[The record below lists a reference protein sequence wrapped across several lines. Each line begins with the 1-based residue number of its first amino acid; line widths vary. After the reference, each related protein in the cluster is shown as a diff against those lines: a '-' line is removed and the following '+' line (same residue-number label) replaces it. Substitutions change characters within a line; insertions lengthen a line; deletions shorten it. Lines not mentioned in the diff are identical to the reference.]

1 MTDRTSRRAMIGRLT
16 WLAMLLILALPL
28 APASAHYIDLKGKLV
43 QDGSLTVGV
52 ALAGRPFAYRQDG
65 TVKGFEVAFAG
76 AVARSRGLDLKV
88 VQLPRGRLL
97 DALAA
102 GEVDLITTLA
112 LEDPAPDGIDR
123 LDYLVVGDHMMI
135 LKGNPFRIQEPA
147 DLAGQTVAATAG
159 TTAETFAREIDRR
172 LTDQGL
178 RPMDI
183 HTFPFQRDTHFPVSM
198 GHAAAYFV
206 KSVSAVLPSLDP
218 ESRVRLVEGVF
229 RPVGEVGYGL
239 RRGEQDL
246 RDAVLHAIAAQ
257 VASGTYERLRR
268 EFGLPLD
275 LSPYRD

>member
-1 MTDRTSRRAMIGRLT
+1 MIGRLI
-16 WLAMLLILALPL
+16 WPALLLIFALPL
-28 APASAHYIDLKGKLV
+28 APAGAHYIDLKGKLV

-65 TVKGFEVAFAG
+65 VVKGFEVAFAE
-76 AVARSRGLDLKV
+76 AVARSRGLDLRV

-112 LEDPAPDGIDR
+112 LEDPAPESIDR
-123 LDYLVVGDHMMI
+123 LPYLVVGDHMMI
-135 LKGNPFRIQEPA
+135 LKGNPFRIRQEA
-147 DLAGQTVAATAG
+147 DLAGHTVAATLG
-159 TTAETFAREIDRR
+159 TSAESFAREIDQR
-172 LTDQGL
+172 LIDQGL
-178 RPMDI
+178 RPLDI
-183 HTFPFQRDTHFPVSM
+183 HTFPVQRDTHIPVSM

-239 RRGEQDL
+239 RRGQQEL

-257 VASGTYERLRR
+257 VAAGTYERLRQ

-275 LSPYRD
+275 LSPFRE